1 MISPSNEEYSAPQ
14 YLHEFKEKNVIH
26 LATLENDQYYA
37 VITADLMLNIYFMQ
51 DTNQSLFQMNLSEL
65 ARTNLFAFRTYP
77 SNMMI
82 LMFRNQFVCLR
93 MNLNRVENRF
103 EMLAQQILPI
113 PQREK
118 DYSLEYT
125 PDRRFLILKQSL
137 NFESNPDLFDLRLY
151 TCDNLL
157 TLTPI
162 KEPITYVKSKLI
174 TGGKINAFLAYAC
187 CSTRSE
193 LFVAHQGFILR
204 VRLPST
210 VAELDIRS
218 NHHSWMR
225 HSLTL
230 YNQTTEKWSLSLSV
244 TSLAVH
250 PVNDSFLVSGAD
262 DGTIVIWYLLIDCK
276 KDVLESVHTEQVR
289 RRCLTKEYVHRSGF
303 LDN

>member
-1 MISPSNEEYSAPQ
+1 MLISPSNEEYSSPQ

-37 VITADLMLNIYFMQ
+37 VITADLMLNIYLMQ
-51 DTNQSLFQMNLSEL
+51 DTNQSLFQMNLSDL
-65 ARTNLFAFRTYP
+65 GRTNLFAVRTYP

-103 EMLAQQILPI
+103 EMLAKQILSI
-113 PQREK
+113 PQRDK
-118 DYSLEYT
+118 NYTLEYT

-137 NFESNPDLFDLRLY
+137 NLESNPDLFDLRLY

-162 KEPITYVKSKLI
+162 KESITYMKSKLI
-174 TGGKINAFLAYAC
+174 TGGKINGFLAYTC

-210 VAELDIRS
+210 TAELDIIS

-230 YNQTTEKWSLSLSV
+230 YNQTTDKWNLSLSV
-244 TSLAVH
+244 TSLAIH
-250 PVNDSFLVSGAD
+250 PSNDSLLVSGAD
-262 DGTIVIWYLLIDCK
+262 DGTIVIWYLLIECK
-276 KDVLESVHTEQVR
+276 KEVLEFIHSEQVR
-289 RRCLTKEYVHRSGF
+289 R
-303 LDN
+303 

>member
-1 MISPSNEEYSAPQ
+1 
-14 YLHEFKEKNVIH
+14 
-26 LATLENDQYYA
+26 
-37 VITADLMLNIYFMQ
+37 MLNIYAMQ
-51 DTNQSLFQMNLSEL
+51 DLRQSLFQMNLSEM
-65 ARTNLFAFRTYP
+65 AQTNLFDFRTYP

-82 LMFRNQFVCLR
+82 LMFKNQFVCLR

-103 EMLAQQILPI
+103 ELLEKQILPV

-118 DYSLEYT
+118 NYSLEYT
-125 PDRRFLILKQSL
+125 PDKRFLILKQSL
-137 NFESNPDLFDLRLY
+137 NLETNPDLFDLRLY
-151 TCDNLL
+151 TCDHLL

-174 TGGKINAFLAYAC
+174 TGGKINAFLAYTS

-230 YNQTTEKWSLSLSV
+230 YNQTTDKGSLSISV
-244 TSLAVH
+244 TSLAIH
-250 PVNDSFLVSGAD
+250 PSNDSYLVSGGD
-262 DGTIVIWYLLIDCK
+262 DGSIVLWYLVVECK
-276 KDVLESVHTEQVR
+276 KEVFESVHTDQVR
-289 RRCLTKEYVHRSGF
+289 RFIRNDLKR
-303 LDN
+303 